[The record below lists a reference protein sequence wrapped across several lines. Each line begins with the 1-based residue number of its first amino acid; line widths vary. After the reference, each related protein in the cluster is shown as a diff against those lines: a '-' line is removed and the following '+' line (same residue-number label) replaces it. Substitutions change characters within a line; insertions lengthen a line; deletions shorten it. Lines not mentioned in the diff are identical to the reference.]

1 MSGEQR
7 RFELSVPQILGS
19 ALAAVTA
26 AVASSY
32 LGVAGTVIGA
42 AVVSIASTVATAIY
56 THYLKTTGERVKQR
70 TGRRDEAAEP
80 ERPDDDDSTLE
91 LPAVR
96 RLSWVNVLPALK
108 RLSWVKLG
116 AAAAVV
122 FAVSM
127 GGILLYQ
134 ALAQQTV
141 HEQVTGQTPRHA
153 QMPEDDRRAPVE
165 QPSPERDEQ
174 RQSDAPA
181 YTPET
186 IRQQTTPTP
195 TPSPTPTTKPSKTA
209 KSTPTPTPTPT
220 APRTSAPPPSVEEE
234 QPPVETPAPDEP
246 LAPADELRPADTPTS

>member
-70 TGRRDEAAEP
+70 TGRRDESAEP

-91 LPAVR
+91 LPVVR

-134 ALAQQTV
+134 GLAQRTV
-141 HEQVTGQTPRHA
+141 HEQVTGQTPRQA
-153 QMPEDDRRAPVE
+153 QMPENDRRAPVE
-165 QPSPERDEQ
+165 QPSPQRDEQ
-174 RQSDAPA
+174 RQSDAPE

-186 IRQQTTPTP
+186 IRQTPLTP
-195 TPSPTPTTKPSKTA
+195 TPSPTPTTKASKTS
-209 KSTPTPTPTPT
+209 KPTPTPTPT
-220 APRTSAPPPSVEEE
+220 APRTSAPPPPSVEEE
-234 QPPVETPAPDEP
+234 QPPVETPPPDEP